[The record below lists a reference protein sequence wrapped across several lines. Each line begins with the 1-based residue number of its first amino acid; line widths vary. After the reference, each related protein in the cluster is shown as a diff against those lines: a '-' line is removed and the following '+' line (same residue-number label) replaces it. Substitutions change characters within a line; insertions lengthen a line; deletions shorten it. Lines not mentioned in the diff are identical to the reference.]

1 MPNWRD
7 GLVEAFPIPEDRRPG
22 WKRRAR
28 KAAVEAAEAEAIE
41 VSEALSRLDLSTIP
55 SEPFRFLDLP
65 SELRNR
71 IYDYTLFSKPAYR
84 DAKGRR
90 RSSRLAALLV
100 SKQMHDEAAYIL
112 YSTTKFPLFF
122 VQAFETPPLVSELSP
137 RYHPYVANLKMT
149 LGPSW
154 TDPPK
159 HWKTTPRLARCLK
172 RLTAVQTLRV
182 FVEFDPSHPAF
193 EKYRKSYSFYTDFCG
208 DLLGDVLEA
217 MPQLRYVELDGNS
230 GVDVNG
236 PLVGRLRQEAEEE
249 EKEITWGKQAGW
261 AHKHGVSSAH
271 TETGDVLYR
280 TASEEANVRMVQM
293 VQTVQTVQP
302 VLT

>member
-28 KAAVEAAEAEAIE
+28 KAAQEAAEAEAVE
-41 VSEALSRLDLSTIP
+41 VSEALSRLDLSIIP
-55 SEPFRFLDLP
+55 SEPFRFFDLP

-71 IYDYTLFSKPAYR
+71 IYHYTLFSKPAYR

-100 SKQMHDEAAYIL
+100 SKKMHDEAAYIL

-122 VQAFETPPLVSELSP
+122 VQAFESPPLVSELAT
-137 RYHPYVANLKMT
+137 RYQIYVANLKMI

-159 HWKTTPRLARCLK
+159 HWKVTPRLARCLK

-208 DLLGDVLEA
+208 DLLGEVLEA
-217 MPQLRYVELDGNS
+217 MPQLRYVELDGNP
-230 GVDVNG
+230 GVDVDG
-236 PLVGRLRQEAEEE
+236 PLVSRLRQEAEEE
-249 EKEITWGKQAGW
+249 EKEVRWGKQADW
-261 AHKHGVSSAH
+261 AHKHMISSVH
-271 TETGDVLYR
+271 TETNGVLCR
-280 TASEEANVRMVQM
+280 TASEEADVRLVQIA
-293 VQTVQTVQP
+293 QTVAT
-302 VLT
+302 

>member
-1 MPNWRD
+1 MHNWHD

-28 KAAVEAAEAEAIE
+28 KAAAEAAEAEAHEI
-41 VSEALSRLDLSTIP
+41 SEALVRLDLSNVP
-55 SEPFRFLDLP
+55 SEPFPFFDLP

-71 IYDYTLFSKPAYR
+71 IYEYALFSRPAYR
-84 DAKGRR
+84 DARGRR

-122 VQAFETPPLVSELSP
+122 VQAFEALPLVSELAP
-137 RYHPYVANLKMT
+137 RYQVYVANLKMI

-159 HWKTTPRLARCLK
+159 HWKVTPRLSKCLK

-193 EKYRKSYSFYTDFCG
+193 EKYRRSYSFYTDFCG
-208 DLLGDVLEA
+208 DLLGEVLDA
-217 MPQLRYVELDGNS
+217 MPQLQYVELDGNS

-236 PLVGRLRQEAEEE
+236 PLVGRLKQEAEDE
-249 EKEITWGKQAGW
+249 EKEIRWGKQADW
-261 AHKHGVSSAH
+261 AHKHGFDSAH
-271 TETGDVLYR
+271 DAGTGEVLYQ
-280 TASEEANVRMVQM
+280 TSAEVAPVRVIPDAHEQGRK
-293 VQTVQTVQP
+293 
-302 VLT
+302 